1 MKPFVP
7 NVIRGQVE
15 DLQSFD
21 LLGNASADVANTSV
35 LEIVVPHVQ
44 DAEGVVRAQ
53 DGAQMLAILW
63 PQMVAPQPQLLQI
76 LVELHSSHCKSHRH
90 PHR

>member
-7 NVIRGQVE
+7 NVIGGQVE

-63 PQMVAPQPQLLQI
+63 PQMIAPQPQLLQI
-76 LVELHSSHCKSHRH
+76 LVELHSSHCKSHTVS
-90 PHR
+90 